1 MRLNSRLKRSRHGV
15 YYYRAIVPVHLR
27 TSFGCAEVKRS
38 LHTKDPVLARLYAH
52 YITLSIATGSQEL
65 ASLLS
70 LKQNCIPDSD
80 TWRSLLDRFRN
91 ISTWVIRRPDGLTL
105 EADPNNPK
113 DLESAERIALKLFA
127 EGAVSPTAATVKAD
141 PVQGIKLSQ
150 VYPGWEARI
159 RQEIPK
165 PKTVDE
171 YLAKFQVFKK
181 HVGDLVVSDITSKA
195 VADFVTDLASGKV
208 TGGVLSPSSINK
220 YLTAVNS
227 FFLHAQREG
236 AWPLDKPFPT
246 FKQNLKSSGKSRQN
260 SYKRFDLQELKT
272 IFNPQNLLGWKKLGG
287 QDFRPHMLWLPLLA
301 LHTGARI
308 EELSQLG
315 VADVHQDE
323 EGIWVIDI
331 NDDDWKQVKTDAAV
345 RMVPLHPTLID
356 LGFLDY
362 VGDVKQHFPEEHL
375 LFPYLT
381 GNKYGKLGDA
391 PSKWFGRYLDKLNI
405 QDGQKV
411 FHSFRSTANDTLKQ
425 AGVAEETRCQ
435 MVGHEYGSVNSRNYS
450 NQHSSKW
457 LLENVIPKLAYP
469 GLNFSGL
476 EYPQGGHVDILR
488 KLLGTKESKAR
499 HQASKA
505 KR

>member
-1 MRLNSRLKRSRHGV
+1 M
-15 YYYRAIVPVHLR
+15 YYYRAIVPAHLR
-27 TSFGCAEVKRS
+27 ESLGCTEIKRS
-38 LHTKDPVLARLYAH
+38 LHTKDPGLARIYAH
-52 YITLSIATGSQEL
+52 YLTLSIATGTQEL
-65 ASLLS
+65 ASLLCS
-70 LKQNCIPDSD
+70 KHNCVPNSD
-80 TWRSLLDRFRN
+80 VWRSLLDRFRN
-91 ISTWVIRRPDGLTL
+91 ISTWIIRRPDGVTL
-105 EADPNNPK
+105 EADPNNSR
-113 DLESAERIALKLFA
+113 DLESAERLALKLFA
-127 EGAVSPTAATVKAD
+127 EGAASPTAAKAQAD

-171 YLAKFQVFKK
+171 YLTKFQVFKK
-181 HVGDLVVSDITSKA
+181 RVGDLVVSDITSKM
-195 VADFVTDLASGKV
+195 VADFVTDLASGKA
-208 TGGVLSPSSINK
+208 TGSALSPSTINK
-220 YLTAVNS
+220 YLTAINS

-236 AWPLDKPFPT
+236 AWPIEKPFPT
-246 FKQNLKSSGKSRQN
+246 YKQNLKNSSKSRQN
-260 SYKRFDLQELKT
+260 SYKRFDLQELKK
-272 IFNPQNLLGWKKLGG
+272 IFDPQNLLGWKRLGG

-308 EELSQLG
+308 EELSQLA
-315 VADVHQDE
+315 VTDIHPDE

-331 NDDDWKQVKTDAAV
+331 NDDDWKQVKTQAAV
-345 RMVPLHPTLID
+345 RMVPLHPTLIE

-362 VGDVKQHFPEEHL
+362 VQDVKQHFPEERL

-381 GNKYGKLGDA
+381 RNKYGKLGDA

-405 QDGQKV
+405 RDVQKV

-450 NQHSSKW
+450 NQHSPKW
-457 LLENVIPKLAYP
+457 LLENVIPMLTYP
-469 GLNFSGL
+469 GLDFSGL
-476 EYPQGGHVDILR
+476 KYLKGGHVDIL
-488 KLLGTKESKAR
+488 KNLLESKESRAK
-499 HQASKA
+499 HLASRT